1 MRLGIG
7 TEEKGGLPAMCHLW
21 LAQNSFQHVKRTI
34 IFQDRRP
41 TLGKSGHMVT
51 VTQKWPKMSCCKH
64 IARNRV
70 AGREGRGGEEDPD
83 ARLNGLAVFP
93 TFTWK

>member
-7 TEEKGGLPAMCHLW
+7 IEEKGELPDMCHLW
-21 LAQNSFQHVKRTI
+21 LAQNSFQLVKRTI

-41 TLGKSGHMVT
+41 TLGKSGHMDT
-51 VTQKWPKMSCCKH
+51 VTQNGPKCH
-64 IARNRV
+64 AVNT
-70 AGREGRGGEEDPD
+70 ELETEWLDGRGGEEDPD

-93 TFTWK
+93 TSTWK